1 MRHALQTTCVREI
14 VEGNIRRGIKY
25 RFILPVSENGE
36 RHEAREALW
45 RIFTEHSGDREIY
58 ELPQHE
64 FTKLAV
70 THFLM
75 LNPKVEDEQNHLRV
89 FLELPVVGQHNY
101 WIEVDKEA
109 AYTFVERFD
118 TVAAKTAT
126 L

>member
-1 MRHALQTTCVREI
+1 MKGMRQGRRSGGFFQNTLGRE
-14 VEGNIRRGIKY
+14 
-25 RFILPVSENGE
+25 S
-36 RHEAREALW
+36 
-45 RIFTEHSGDREIY
+45 Y

-64 FTKLAV
+64 FTTLAV

-75 LNPKVEDEQNHLRV
+75 LNPKVEDEQNPLRV

-118 TVAAKTAT
+118 TIAAKSETV
-126 L
+126 